1 MPNDISRES
10 VHTIIFSDTHVGSPL
25 FHAKALR
32 AALSRYDA
40 EQIIANGDF
49 FDDSNL
55 KRGRNSKEGRRLGET
70 DVRPHRIPR
79 SHLNLLEDVNDRA
92 KDGCNN
98 IWITGNH
105 DDDLGRVFA
114 YFLGAQVAEE
124 YSWEYKGKRFL
135 AIHGDQFDIF
145 FHKYRNLS
153 AFAARMYHLIQKSG
167 SFGRRVCAILKSR
180 SKRYIRALDFVANGA
195 IGYAAENNMRHVFCG
210 HTHHAEHRS
219 GNGVEYYNSGCW
231 TSEPCSFIT
240 IGEKGIRIHYFNG
253 EGEEI
258 RIGGPFPI

>member
-1 MPNDISRES
+1 MSHESPRER

-25 FHAKALR
+25 FHAHALR
-32 AALSRYDA
+32 VALGRFEA
-40 EQIIANGDF
+40 QQIIANGDF

-55 KRGRNSKEGRRLGET
+55 QRGRDSKAGRRLGET
-70 DVRPHRIPR
+70 HVRPHRIPR
-79 SHLNLLEDVNDRA
+79 EHLTLLEDVNDRA

-124 YSWEYKGKRFL
+124 YSWEYAGKRFH

-145 FHKYRNLS
+145 FHKYRKLS

-167 SFGRRVCAILKSR
+167 TFGRSLCAVLKSR
-180 SKRYIRALDFVANGA
+180 SKRYIRALDFVASGA
-195 IGYAAENNMRHVFCG
+195 MEYAAEIKMQYIFCG

-219 GNGVEYYNSGCW
+219 QNGVHYFNSGSW

-240 IGEKGIRIHYFNG
+240 IGEKGIRIHYFDK
-253 EGEEI
+253 EGNEV
-258 RIGGPFPI
+258 RIDGPFPI